1 MIARTRY
8 GLDDVQ
14 EELRSRGH
22 QVSIQVDSGSFLAS
36 SEARL
41 FYALLEVRANGNNR
55 PALRRIEEE
64 LFNILGEHPEIT
76 GKQYGL
82 TDVLKAVAGTPSHR
96 MVDLVS
102 RSTLDAD
109 GFEETIGA
117 LRQGAYFS
125 EPDSEQFVG
134 WWLEYRAST
143 ALQDRNVGGFL
154 RYLLRVQQ
162 TRPDQ
167 PGIRLMTT
175 HRSKGLEFRAVA
187 VVGLT
192 QGAFP
197 DYRALS
203 DQQAI
208 EAERRA
214 FYVSVTRASR
224 ALLLTWPHKRRTRYG
239 ERTVEPSQFLRE
251 AGLHV

>member
-1 MIARTRY
+1 MEGGGGTVLQRHSRT
-8 GLDDVQ
+8 LTPASPVQ
-14 EELRSRGH
+14 YPS
-22 QVSIQVDSGSFLAS
+22 
-36 SEARL
+36 
-41 FYALLEVRANGNNR
+41 ALYS
-55 PALRRIEEE
+55 RIEEE
-64 LFNILGEHPEIT
+64 LFNILGEHPEIA
-76 GKQYGL
+76 GRQYGL
-82 TDVLKAVAGTPSHR
+82 TDVLGAVSGTPSER
-96 MVDLVS
+96 MVELVS
-102 RSTLDAD
+102 RSSLDAD
-109 GFEETIGA
+109 GLEGTIEA
-117 LRQGAYFS
+117 LRHGAYFA

-134 WWLEYRAST
+134 WWVDYRAST
-143 ALQDRNVGGFL
+143 TLQDRNAGGFL
-154 RYLLRVQQ
+154 RYLVRVQQ

-175 HRSKGLEFRAVA
+175 HRSKGLEFRAIA

-224 ALLLTWPHKRRTRYG
+224 ALLLTWPRRRRTRYG
-239 ERTVEPSQFLRE
+239 ERPAEPSQFLRE
-251 AGLHV
+251 AGLPV